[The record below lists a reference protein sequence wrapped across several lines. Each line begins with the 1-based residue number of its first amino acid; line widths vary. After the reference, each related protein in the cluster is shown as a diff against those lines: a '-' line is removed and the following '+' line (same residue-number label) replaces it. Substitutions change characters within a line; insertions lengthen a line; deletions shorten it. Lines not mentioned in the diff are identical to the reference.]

1 MRTSIYID
9 DKLIQEAQKVTSVK
23 TKKALIDLSLKE
35 LVRRKRLEHLIS
47 LYGTNPIDLTLKEL
61 EESREDEI

>member
-9 DKLIQEAQKVTSVK
+9 DKLIEEAQKVTSVK

-61 EESREDEI
+61 EEYREDET

>member
-1 MRTSIYID
+1 MRTSIHID

>member
-9 DKLIQEAQKVTSVK
+9 DKLIEEAQKVTSVK

-61 EESREDEI
+61 EEYREDEI